1 MEYPAEY
8 DYDPQ
13 FGLNVNENLN
23 SQSNTKGETSGGNF
37 DELTEGDR
45 AFLAQYTDI
54 PNYE

>member
-1 MEYPAEY
+1 MEYPSQY